1 MAEGVLADF
10 LGNVTTVFTSLVTW
24 MGNIGT
30 AVVSTPVLFVP
41 CVIGI
46 AFVAV
51 GLFRSLRG

>member
-1 MAEGVLADF
+1 MTGLAGF
-10 LGNVTTVFTSLVTW
+10 LTDVGSVFTQLITW
-24 MGNIGT
+24 MGSIGS
-30 AVVSTPVLFVP
+30 AVTSTPVLFVP